1 MKLPFSGALLTA
13 AGLLLTTAATAQQT
27 PKTTPKPS
35 ASTPKTSTATTAGLE
50 RDLRDFSD
58 WVNDKVDR
66 AATTARRELPRI
78 SEEFDRQSKRIDKA
92 VDSLTVEGKRE
103 YSTQKVRYQRWA
115 TRQDSLDAAARR
127 PATADQ
133 AQRRLL
139 NEDVNISKARP
150 TELPDLYFRLIETMR
165 SDKQNW
171 TQADWSAASAVL
183 TRLNTRYE
191 QVREQLPLEERLRI
205 RTLQGEFRTLE
216 KARDVKDVI
225 RE

>member
-1 MKLPFSGALLTA
+1 MKPFLFSLALLTGT
-13 AGLLLTTAATAQQT
+13 GLLIAPAAVAQQT
-27 PKTTPKPS
+27 PKTTKAPS
-35 ASTPKTSTATTAGLE
+35 ASSTTAGVE
-50 RDLRDFSD
+50 RDLRVFSD
-58 WVNDKVDR
+58 WVNSKVDQ
-66 AATTARRELPRI
+66 AATTARRELPRLT
-78 SEEFDRQSKRIDKA
+78 EEFDRQSRRIDKA

-103 YSTQKVRYQRWA
+103 YSIQKVRYKKWA
-115 TRQDSLDAAARR
+115 TRQDSLDAAASR

-139 NEDVNISKARP
+139 GEDVNISRARP

-165 SDKQNW
+165 TDRKNW

-183 TRLNTRYE
+183 SRLNARYE

-205 RTLQGEFRTLE
+205 RSLQGEFRTLE

>member
-1 MKLPFSGALLTA
+1 MKLPVAYTLLTA
-13 AGLLLTTAATAQQT
+13 ASLLAFSASAQQT
-27 PKTTPKPS
+27 PRKTTKP
-35 ASTPKTSTATTAGLE
+35 ATGTATTAGLE
-50 RDLRDFSD
+50 RDLADFSD
-58 WVNDKVDR
+58 WVNDKVSR

-78 SEEFDRQSKRIDKA
+78 SEEFDRQSRRIDKA
-92 VDSLTVEGKRE
+92 VDSLTVEGKKE

-139 NEDVNISKARP
+139 NEDVNISKARA
-150 TELPDLYFRLIETMR
+150 TELPDLYFRLVETMR
-165 SDKQNW
+165 TDKKDW

-183 TRLNTRYE
+183 SRLNARYD
-191 QVREQLPLEERLRI
+191 QVRDQLPLEERLRI
-205 RTLQGEFRTLE
+205 RSLQGEFRTLE

>member
-1 MKLPFSGALLTA
+1 MKPTAFPRILLVA
-13 AGLLLTTAATAQQT
+13 AGLLACSAASAQT
-27 PKTTPKPS
+27 PKAPAKP
-35 ASTPKTSTATTAGLE
+35 AATATTAGLE
-50 RDLRDFSD
+50 RDLHDFSN

-66 AATTARRELPRI
+66 AASTARRELPKV
-78 SEEFDRQSKRIDKA
+78 SAEFERQSIRLDRA

-103 YSTQKVRYQRWA
+103 YSTQKGRYERWA

-127 PATADQ
+127 PTTADQ

-139 NEDVNISKARP
+139 NENVNIGRVRA
-150 TELPDLYFRLIETMR
+150 TELPELYFRLIETMR
-165 SDKQNW
+165 ADKKNW
-171 TQADWSAASAVL
+171 TPADWSAASAVL
-183 TRLNTRYE
+183 TRLNARYE
-191 QVREQLPLEERLRI
+191 QVRADLSLEERLRI

>member
-1 MKLPFSGALLTA
+1 MKLPLAYTLLTA
-13 AGLLLTTAATAQQT
+13 ACLLTFSASAQQT
-27 PKTTPKPS
+27 PRKTTKPS
-35 ASTPKTSTATTAGLE
+35 TGTATTAGLE
-50 RDLRDFSD
+50 RDLADFSD
-58 WVNDKVDR
+58 WVSDKVDR

-78 SEEFDRQSKRIDKA
+78 SEEFDRQSRRIDKA
-92 VDSLTVEGKRE
+92 VDSLTVEGKKE

-139 NEDVNISKARP
+139 NEDVVISKARA

-165 SDKQNW
+165 ADKQNW

-183 TRLNTRYE
+183 SRLNARYD
-191 QVREQLPLEERLRI
+191 QVRDQLPLEERLRI
-205 RTLQGEFRTLE
+205 RSLQGEFRTLE
-216 KARDVKDVI
+216 KARNVKDVI

>member
-1 MKLPFSGALLTA
+1 M
-13 AGLLLTTAATAQQT
+13 
-27 PKTTPKPS
+27 
-35 ASTPKTSTATTAGLE
+35 
-50 RDLRDFSD
+50 RVFSD
-58 WVNDKVDR
+58 WVNDKVEQ

-78 SEEFDRQSKRIDKA
+78 TEEFDRQSTRIDKA

-103 YSTQKVRYQRWA
+103 YTIQKTRYKKWA

-127 PATADQ
+127 PATAQ
-133 AQRRLL
+133 EAQRRLL
-139 NEDVNISKARP
+139 GEEVNISRARP
-150 TELPDLYFRLIETMR
+150 TELPDLYFRLVENMR
-165 SDKQNW
+165 SDKRNW

-183 TRLNTRYE
+183 SRLNARYE

-205 RTLQGEFRTLE
+205 RSLQGEFRTLE

>member
-1 MKLPFSGALLTA
+1 MKPTVFPLTLLLAA
-13 AGLLLTTAATAQQT
+13 AGLLATSAASAQTT
-27 PKTTPKPS
+27 KTTKKP
-35 ASTPKTSTATTAGLE
+35 TGTATTAGLE
-50 RDLRDFSD
+50 RDLADFSN

-66 AATTARRELPRI
+66 AATTARRELPKV
-78 SEEFDRQSKRIDKA
+78 SAEFERQSTRLDRA

-103 YSTQKVRYQRWA
+103 YSTQKGRYERWA

-127 PATADQ
+127 PTTADQ

-139 NEDVNISKARP
+139 NEDVNISRARA
-150 TELPDLYFRLIETMR
+150 TELPDLYFRLVEAMR
-165 SDKQNW
+165 ADKKDW

-191 QVREQLPLEERLRI
+191 QVREQLTLEERLRI